1 MAKEGAFT
9 KIYASAFMF
18 DDKGVA
24 VWPAQAINYTNKT
37 QFLFR
42 IQKGILDINDT
53 GVNDY
58 VKPEDCLLYTSLD
71 RMQHILVQMHI
82 WKRLL
87 PYLMN

>member
-1 MAKEGAFT
+1 
-9 KIYASAFMF
+9 MF

-42 IQKGILDINDT
+42 IQKGVLDINDP

-58 VKPEDCLLYTSLD
+58 IRPRRATSTVPQHDLY
-71 RMQHILVQMHI
+71 R
-82 WKRLL
+82 
-87 PYLMN
+87 

>member
-1 MAKEGAFT
+1 MELSK

-42 IQKGILDINDT
+42 IQKGVLDINDV

-58 VKPEDCLLYTSLD
+58 RRPEERKGT
-71 RMQHILVQMHI
+71 I
-82 WKRLL
+82 
-87 PYLMN
+87 P